1 MCKKYAKLQ
10 VGQEKN
16 SYWYVII
23 KVIMHRTKILKAAEN
38 KDQVTY
44 KGRSI
49 RITLNFWMDTL
60 KARMSWAAIF

>member
-1 MCKKYAKLQ
+1 MYKKHAKFQ

-16 SYWYVII
+16 SSWYVII
-23 KVIMHRTKILKAAEN
+23 KVIMHRTKILKAVKN

-60 KARMSWAAIF
+60 KARMTWAAIF